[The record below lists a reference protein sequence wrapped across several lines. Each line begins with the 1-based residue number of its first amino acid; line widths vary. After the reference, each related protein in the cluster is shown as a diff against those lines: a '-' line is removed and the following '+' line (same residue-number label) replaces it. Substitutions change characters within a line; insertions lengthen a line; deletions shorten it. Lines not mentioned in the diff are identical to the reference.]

1 LPRWD
6 DEAASETE
14 FWATEHETR
23 DEIVGL
29 GRRVWDHSDA
39 TIDALAIDA
48 PGYVPW
54 WREEV
59 KLFNIMV
66 HVLSDATRHAG
77 HADILR
83 EQLDGAVGVNSQS
96 AALDEHDS
104 VLQEARYAEI
114 EQAAKSADPAN
125 ASPQP
130 R

>member
-1 LPRWD
+1 
-6 DEAASETE
+6 
-14 FWATEHETR
+14 
-23 DEIVGL
+23 
-29 GRRVWDHSDA
+29 
-39 TIDALAIDA
+39 
-48 PGYVPW
+48 
-54 WREEV
+54 V

-104 VLQEARYAEI
+104 VLREARYAEI